1 MVGDIFSLVLNFTLW
16 NDVCMVHIIWI
27 FINVFC
33 SKFVF
38 CRKLILHTFKVQWYI
53 QTIVNLKTIVDHC
66 PQNFENHRKTI
77 DTNGW
82 TLKKHSM
89 VMVQRCQNHR
99 KTIELNGGLKKTLTI
114 PSLWKID
121 HRRGLVH
128 SNLLCWF
135 TPNATSQAES
145 NALLIAKS
153 TKVAFATCYNLIFM
167 WSSSDL

>member
-66 PQNFENHRKTI
+66 PKSFENHRKTI
-77 DTNGW
+77 DTNGLA
-82 TLKKHSM
+82 LKKHSM
-89 VMVQRCQNHR
+89 VVVHRCQNHWSQWWP
-99 KTIELNGGLKKTLTI
+99 EKKTLTI
-114 PSLWKID
+114 PSLWSN
-121 HRRGLVH
+121 VH
-128 SNLLCWF
+128 VGQKLNLTLNAFLLFLLTILTF
-135 TPNATSQAES
+135 TLQ
-145 NALLIAKS
+145 LL
-153 TKVAFATCYNLIFM
+153 
-167 WSSSDL
+167 

>member
-82 TLKKHSM
+82 TLKKHSI
-89 VMVQRCQNHR
+89 VMVQCCQNHW
-99 KTIELNGGLKKTLTI
+99 KTIKLNGGLKKNINHSIALKNW
-114 PSLWKID
+114 PSSWSNRVCNFVIL
-121 HRRGLVH
+121 HRV
-128 SNLLCWF
+128 C
-135 TPNATSQAES
+135 
-145 NALLIAKS
+145 
-153 TKVAFATCYNLIFM
+153 NLIQFVF
-167 WSSSDL
+167 SIQSLSFLHSVVS